1 MVLEVMCSQGNLAF
15 TYGGVGR
22 DQIQYGSTLEDEHIK
37 PVLRFIHTLQGYI
50 LWLKE
55 AIIVCVKQGRERNCC
70 NLLQIE
76 AIMDHEIGT
85 NKGKVHTLA

>member
-1 MVLEVMCSQGNLAF
+1 MLSGEFSI
-15 TYGGVGR
+15 YIWRGGER

-76 AIMDHEIGT
+76 AIMDHEVGT
-85 NKGKVHTLA
+85 NKAKVHLSA